1 MLRYVLDTTPYV
13 LDTTPYVL
21 DTTPLCRG
29 HHPPVHMWITLG
41 RSADRCRSGEGVIG
55 EGEVCGI
62 WLWLAGESDI
72 PAQEE
77 KGQPA

>member
-1 MLRYVLDTTPYV
+1 
-13 LDTTPYVL
+13 
-21 DTTPLCRG
+21 
-29 HHPPVHMWITLG
+29 MWITLG
-41 RSADRCRSGEGVIG
+41 RSADRCRSGEGFIG